1 MALVCASVCWPL
13 GQDERAT
20 VERWSDRVDDWA
32 LVRKLIVRH
41 RVAGLASH
49 ALLAAS
55 ANLPE
60 DMRIWCAAQ
69 KDVTGLKELAAA
81 AEARRLGQILAA
93 EGVAS
98 RVLKGPAVS
107 LAAFGR
113 LGLRT
118 NRDLDILVHVSD
130 RAAASRILSEQ
141 GYARTE
147 PELTVSAAAF
157 ADWLRNHKD
166 FVFARPDGM
175 LVELHWRL
183 FNNRALL
190 PNIPQCAS
198 YRITCAPF
206 TFDTLPPTE
215 NILYLCVH
223 GAEHAW
229 SRLKWLA
236 DLAALLRQMKGE
248 AIAELLARAQREGVY
263 PAIAQAVL
271 LCARHLGL
279 VLPSGMR
286 GKLGRDWRV
295 RILVAIAERSLF
307 GGDGQELEEQRFGST
322 LKNIGHYLMAS
333 GHDFRREELRFD
345 LMDLPAAGLG
355 DNSRR
360 FGPFA
365 RLITLVTRNRG
376 SNVQS

>member
-1 MALVCASVCWPL
+1 
-13 GQDERAT
+13 
-20 VERWSDRVDDWA
+20 
-32 LVRKLIVRH
+32 
-41 RVAGLASH
+41 
-49 ALLAAS
+49 
-55 ANLPE
+55 
-60 DMRIWCAAQ
+60 MRIWCAAQ

-141 GYARTE
+141 GYARIE

-190 PNIPQCAS
+190 PNIPQCGS

-206 TFDTLPPTE
+206 TFETLPPTE

-248 AIAELLARAQREGVY
+248 AIAELLARAQRESVY

-376 SNVQS
+376 GNVQG

>member
-1 MALVCASVCWPL
+1 MALVCASVRWPL
-13 GQDERAT
+13 NEGNRAAIA
-20 VERWSDRVDDWA
+20 RWSEHLGDWA
-32 LVRKLIVRH
+32 LVRTLIVRH

-49 ALLAAS
+49 AILAAGV
-55 ANLPE
+55 NVPDE
-60 DMRIWCAAQ
+60 MRAWCVEQ
-69 KDVTGLKELAAA
+69 KDVAGLKELGAA
-81 AEARRLGQILAA
+81 AELRRLTLILT
-93 EGVAS
+93 EQGIAS

-107 LAAFGR
+107 IAAFGR

-118 NRDLDILVHVSD
+118 NRDIDILVDAGD
-130 RAAASRILSEQ
+130 RAAASRVMGDQ
-141 GYARTE
+141 GYARIE

-157 ADWLRNHKD
+157 KDWLQHHKD
-166 FVFARPDGM
+166 FVFVRSDGM

-190 PNIPQCAS
+190 PTIHRCAG
-198 YRITCAPF
+198 YRVASGPF
-206 TFDTLPPTE
+206 SFNTLPPTE

-236 DLAALLRQMKGE
+236 DVAALLRQMKGE
-248 AIAELLARAQREGVY
+248 AITELLARAQRESVY
-263 PAIAQAVL
+263 PATAQAVL

-286 GKLGRDWRV
+286 GRLENNLRV

-307 GGDGQELEEQRFGST
+307 AGNGRELEEQRLGST
-322 LKNIGHYLMAS
+322 LKNLGHYLMAT
-333 GHDFRREELRFD
+333 GYQFRREEFRFD
-345 LMDLPAAGLG
+345 LMDLPAAGLS
-355 DNSRR
+355 DNFRQ

-365 RLITLVTRNRG
+365 RLFMLPGRIWKGSTNR
-376 SNVQS
+376 